1 VRRAPIARRAGRQNG
16 GLLVD
21 AWHYFRGT
29 DNEAA
34 LRALP
39 AERIIAVQFDDVDA
53 PQARPARTRSAGY
66 YRARARSTMRRR
78 HVLTE
83 RTKYSKR
90 SKRSGHPVGRAAGR
104 PMRSTP
110 RVLGGAS
117 MEPSILIALC
127 WLLFAATHIG
137 LASRRVRPALVA
149 RLGPSSFSYLF
160 SFVAIVTFGLLLHVL
175 SLHQHA
181 GAAGPDLGRFPPVRA
196 IGIVTITTG
205 VVLTIAALQSP
216 PASMLALFIPAGVKE
231 PYGLERVT
239 RHPFFIGTALL
250 GIGHVL
256 LASRMVGVVAFGGL
270 AIYSI
275 AGAMHQDGKL
285 RRELGEQFAAY
296 LDQTSLVP
304 FAAIVAGRQR
314 LVAQELPLAGIAV
327 GLLLAFALRSVHS
340 SILADGGAWAIG
352 VMVLGPLVATWLTL
366 LLRRRSRRTRG
377 HADASRVTT

>member
-1 VRRAPIARRAGRQNG
+1 
-16 GLLVD
+16 
-21 AWHYFRGT
+21 
-29 DNEAA
+29 
-34 LRALP
+34 
-39 AERIIAVQFDDVDA
+39 
-53 PQARPARTRSAGY
+53 
-66 YRARARSTMRRR
+66 
-78 HVLTE
+78 
-83 RTKYSKR
+83 
-90 SKRSGHPVGRAAGR
+90 
-104 PMRSTP
+104 
-110 RVLGGAS
+110 

-181 GAAGPDLGRFPPVRA
+181 GAAGLDLGRFTPVGA
-196 IGIVTITTG
+196 IGMVTITTG
-205 VVLTIAALQSP
+205 VVLTIVAFQSP
-216 PASMLALFIPAGVKE
+216 PASMLALFIPGGVKE
-231 PYGLERVT
+231 PYGLERGT
-239 RHPFFIGTALL
+239 RHPFFVGTALL

-285 RRELGEQFAAY
+285 RRELGEHFAAY
-296 LDQTSLVP
+296 LDRTSLVP

-314 LVAQELPLAGIAV
+314 LVARELPLAGIAV

-366 LLRRRSRRTRG
+366 LRRRRSRRTRG
-377 HADASRVTT
+377 HADASRVTA